1 MLSFMIAQS
10 QTKVNPIV
18 KSYGTVMETPFATEN
33 PDAGLKYNI
42 LVDLMMGSAKPDTV
56 NEGLTS
62 VATLINLHAVGG
74 VKKENI
80 DLILVVHNRAG
91 NCMLNNDEYQK
102 KFKVD
107 NPNIPVINALKEAGV
122 KIYFC
127 GQTLLR
133 MGMDEKA
140 LAPGVEASV
149 SALTAITT
157 YQLKGYAVI
166 KW

>member
-1 MLSFMIAQS
+1 
-10 QTKVNPIV
+10 
-18 KSYGTVMETPFATEN
+18 
-33 PDAGLKYNI
+33 
-42 LVDLMMGSAKPDTV
+42 
-56 NEGLTS
+56 
-62 VATLINLHAVGG
+62 
-74 VKKENI
+74 
-80 DLILVVHNRAG
+80 
-91 NCMLNNDEYQK
+91 
-102 KFKVD
+102 
-107 NPNIPVINALKEAGV
+107 LKEAGV